1 MTRRIIREVTPPPK
15 RVFIDPR
22 PAFRLPNEEEWQLL
36 DGDTPYR
43 EIEEVSRRVGRMLGF
58 GSVEIRYPGFFSVG
72 GVIGT
77 VDTALRER
85 ELA

>member
-1 MTRRIIREVTPPPK
+1 MTRKKIIEVTMPPK

-43 EIEEVSRRVGRMLGF
+43 EIEEVASGVARMLGF
-58 GSVEIRYPGFFSVG
+58 GTVWIRGEGSLSEMV
-72 GVIGT
+72 V
-77 VDTALRER
+77 
-85 ELA
+85 